1 MMKLFQ
7 PFLFLLLISG
17 ISFSQVT
24 TAFAEEEEKEIDITL
39 SPKETLFDISNMKPG
54 DWAPRTLTVINSGSK
69 DFEYRMELQNNGD
82 RKLYNELLLEVK
94 SADQKLYN
102 GKLADF
108 TSMANRK
115 LISGSEENL
124 ELTIRFPEHLG
135 NDFQGV
141 QSAFTFIFTAEGKDN
156 VAVLASTNGLIDSG
170 NIKSSGFTLPATA
183 TNIFNI
189 LLFGSIL
196 MVGGLTLMAIR
207 HFKRVKAFQ

>member
-1 MMKLFQ
+1 MKLFQ

-82 RKLYNELLLEVK
+82 LKLFNELLLEIE
-94 SADQKLYN
+94 SAGQKLYD
-102 GKLADF
+102 GKLTDF
-108 TSMANRK
+108 TSTATRK

-141 QSAFTFIFTAEGKDN
+141 QSAFTFTFTAEGKDQT
-156 VAVLASTNGLIDSG
+156 AVSASTKGLIDSG
-170 NIKSSGFTLPATA
+170 NVKTNGFNLPQTGVQFLNMLIAGSVLIA
-183 TNIFNI
+183 GGLI
-189 LLFGSIL
+189 LLF
-196 MVGGLTLMAIR
+196 VK
-207 HFKRVKAFQ
+207 KRKKSPEIN